1 MNPASLDVSTAE
13 GLVDALIH
21 QGKTLGDLH
30 GITPQELETV
40 YAAAYGALE
49 TGNVRQAFDHA
60 AFLVCNDPWDR
71 RFHMIA
77 GVCLQQLG
85 QFDAAYRCY
94 AQALLFDATDA
105 VCLFRLAECLE
116 AMGEQEDARQAFLDV
131 VKLSWGH
138 ADHGDVREAAQARLD
153 DMGGLSS
160 TAQAEGA

>member
-13 GLVDALIH
+13 GLVDALID

-30 GITPQELETV
+30 GITPQELEVV

-49 TGNVRQAFDHA
+49 SGNVRQAFDHA

-85 QFDAAYRCY
+85 QFDAAYRSY
-94 AQALLFDATDA
+94 AQALLFEATDA

-116 AMGEQEDARQAFLDV
+116 AMGEQGDARQAFLDV
-131 VKLSWGH
+131 VKLSTGQPDH
-138 ADHGDVREAAQARLD
+138 ADVREAAQARLD
-153 DMGGLSS
+153 DMGGLS
-160 TAQAEGA
+160 AAAPMEGA